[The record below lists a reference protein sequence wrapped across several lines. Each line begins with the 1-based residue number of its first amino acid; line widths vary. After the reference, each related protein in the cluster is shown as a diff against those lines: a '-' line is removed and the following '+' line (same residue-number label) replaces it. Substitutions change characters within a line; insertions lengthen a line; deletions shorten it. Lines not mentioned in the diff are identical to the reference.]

1 MANTSGPWDQYKSPS
16 TESTDSKSGPWAA
29 YGGADAPA
37 EPGLIPTVKRT
48 GGQMLTTAATS
59 IEDVTGPN
67 AVTKAMQET
76 GQGNIDRNPAGIT
89 KLSDVVEKPW
99 LAVKES
105 VGQFAPQ
112 IGAAAAGGFAG
123 ARVGGALGSL
133 AGPGGAAAGAALGG
147 VAGSL
152 VPIFTQEYGG
162 IRQEQKEAG
171 QEDKARA
178 LAAAVPATALERVGM
193 GKALNVLKG
202 VPIGAG
208 SVLKEAG
215 KGVLKE
221 GATEGAQNVI
231 EQVGAFKDPTDAENL
246 EDTALSAVMG
256 GIGGG
261 VMGAGAGAIDVARQR
276 DQQAASTTPEPAQ
289 PSAPTTTPEAAAP
302 LALPAPD
309 PGVIEVS
316 PDGTART
323 PAYQAPSYVGDVTD
337 VEPRAVN
344 PVREQVAAAAEQGGA
359 LSSAALTAIDAGLS
373 DAMQPA
379 PEQAPPQISLEEAD
393 ARDQAAYEQFFAGFD
408 ADPVVSRYFEND
420 DDIPDFDAASNTS
433 EEDFL
438 RALGATDE
446 DIQDAIATS
455 SQSAIPQ
462 SSVASN
468 AGPQAYEP
476 AGPREGAGEGAA
488 SQTGQVNAVA
498 QPPVAA
504 EAAPATTSKS
514 APTNLRDALVRV
526 RQQKQEAANAQAA
539 TPKAAPAAAPV
550 PAAGAGAVEA
560 AGVEGSK
567 LLASLDQAGATR
579 EMVLDSRLKDAQ
591 DRLAQM
597 AGATGVLP
605 ADKAS
610 RISEINQEI
619 SSLNAVR
626 DQARQLDERDRR
638 EGSTRSMLQGARQE
652 LDAAVRAGAITPEA
666 AQAVA
671 LNAKK
676 AGNAV
681 DAGEAI
687 FAAVDSSTT
696 GATSEPTPPQAIQA
710 STQPAQAA
718 AAPAA
723 GPAPTNTAAPAPA
736 GASTVRALSD
746 GAPTA
751 NTGAQAAPAPGP
763 QAATAAEPEFTTIKT
778 VVGDS
783 VTVRT
788 ADLNSDK
795 PRLRQYTKDGKSKAV
810 PAIHR
815 DNLDLTGDKRA
826 ASAKEDADNP
836 FFNVITTKNGSTFA
850 NQAAASRE
858 LNRLAMG
865 KTHEVV
871 AASEVQDGARGF
883 VIRRKRADA
892 IDDRAETGANQA
904 EATTQQAQAATENV
918 ANDTPQPQSA
928 PVGDEQRFAPES
940 GTLGIPRAEMP
951 QVPTQAHGG
960 LVKHLNAQG
969 IEHETTMVDAG
980 QLKPTQAEFSPS
992 KVEKAKEATG
1002 DRAVIVSSDGHI
1014 IDGHH
1019 QALAAAE
1026 EGKPV
1031 KAIVLDA
1038 PVEQAL
1044 EAVKNSPSA
1053 QPATLA
1059 DAAPAQSP
1067 QDFVPAPDGGLD
1079 YGEITPEM
1087 GKAMRRQAGKIRLQ
1101 QGDASFGLVHIE
1113 QRHGAEIRNAG
1124 FESIQEFVADI
1135 AKNIDQ
1141 VWKPNATSQLVA
1153 LHMVKNDRVMFVQLQ
1168 AQADGGQDFYTVN
1181 TAFPSRAGYVANKK
1195 DWEML
1200 WEGRAQPSQPAASEQ
1215 APFAVSPQEA
1225 GRATTIP
1232 SGQSAASVPPNA
1244 PAAQPITRADVAAAQ
1259 QQAATLIAERI
1270 DAMTAGE
1277 VNTIARRFLP
1287 TMGVKPTVSKERN
1300 KAAVTDFTKVNPM
1313 AAAAEFGVTLPADVR
1328 RALDAEMQGNVA
1340 DGFVEPAAT
1349 KPAAAPQPAA
1359 PAAPIED
1366 AGEKIGGARKDRW
1379 RERGLNLDDLD
1390 AMTEA
1395 EGAELAT
1402 KANVWKPDY
1411 EALSEASEPV
1421 TAAMVKTIYDQL
1433 AAKPKK
1439 NTPEGRRQYVQMM
1452 RIVRDVLTEA
1462 KGPEA
1467 VRNAYLEIRNRA
1479 GLNTKDP
1486 QAKAAARE
1494 LLFSVYKGRSDPFV
1508 LDGGDLMKVKNMVD
1522 DGFPAKAAPWKTRLT
1537 VGRREGGSGTTERG
1551 IEIYMER
1558 SAEVGTPLTREQ
1570 ILDGFYRVSTKDNKT
1585 VAFAASKADAEA
1597 AAATVYE
1604 RDMKGKKDG
1613 KPEPVRPNLDE
1624 LKRENLPK
1632 RIDRDVSSEDFV
1644 RDLGFRGVEFGL
1656 WSAQDERQRI
1666 LNMAYD
1672 GLMDLAEIMGV
1683 PPKAMSLNGTLGMA
1697 FGARGG
1703 GRFAAHYE
1711 PGKLVINMT
1720 KIRGGGS
1727 MAHEWAHAM
1736 DHYFGELDKPDAYTT
1751 QARGASGWY
1760 SEDQYNGVPRRRME
1774 RVGNEWKNVEKMR
1787 LDNLRPEMAA
1797 AFDEV
1802 MRALFQ
1808 KQITKAEM
1816 VRSHELDLERTEA
1829 LARSEQDA
1837 EMKAMYQNM
1846 VQNKREA
1853 LNELR
1858 NDPEGKLYAGRGRSD
1873 YAQQA
1878 QALSG
1883 KSVDGYWVRPT
1894 EMFARAFESWVFD
1907 KVTAMGARSDYLV
1920 HGVEEDR
1927 FAGGGYKGNP
1937 YPTGE
1942 ERARINAAF
1951 DKLAATI
1958 KTKETEK
1965 GVAMFSSADSTLPAK
1980 PLSLDRVNQLVQEA
1994 LSGIRGA
2001 PPVEVTA
2008 HPADVG
2014 LQVPAGSVGYGV
2026 TLRSGDIYVF
2036 QSAMGSD
2043 LDVFKTVF
2051 HELFHRGVRVLVPKG
2066 QYVQTMLD
2074 LAKGDSRI
2082 QQLAIEWKNT
2092 EMGQKQKENLRQ
2104 QGYTGAELT
2113 GQYEALAIEEALAA
2127 VAEEIK
2133 AEGRLGSKPKNMTI
2147 RFLAN
2152 WLAKL
2157 ADLAGMKKLAQGIR
2171 NMSYNE
2177 AERFVMSAIDRSGEP
2192 VQAGRTDNLSAKQAA
2207 QAGDQ
2212 TQTENFRRWFGDSK
2226 VVDAE
2231 GKPLVV
2237 YHGTEADFSVFD
2249 PEKIGS
2255 ANTQTKRGSGFYFA
2269 KDPALTSRYA
2279 NREGANV
2286 IPAYVRITNPA
2297 PDIDS
2302 LSSDEYDGFI
2312 NSRIVVVK
2320 SSTQVKSAIGNNGNF
2335 DPANADIRFRSADL
2349 ASRAG
2354 MADLASKARDE
2365 LNRTFTA
2372 PGKLSWWHKTVG
2384 TMYNLAERSPAF
2396 KRVFEAAQGFVDD
2409 VSYYA
2414 TDAAEQAPRLLPKLE
2429 TWRDI
2434 AKRPITAADNAA
2446 VAKPVFEGTLVWTRD
2461 EAGKPVRVDDLVAAA
2476 EKLTAEEKARRLLRQ
2491 DKISAGMLRA
2501 WQGLP
2506 LEQYEKLVESRYESQ
2521 ILKAGIVWTPAE
2533 LKSMF
2538 KLTDDQVALYKEF
2551 RTATDRSLDTM
2562 ARSDMLR
2569 YGGKDVADLRDMVM
2583 DAADAQDAAKIL
2595 RDHLQMLAKEDP
2607 GRAGELSQLSSGM
2620 LDRAAKVQELQE
2632 QGYAPLSR
2640 FGKYTVD
2647 VVDANGER
2655 QYFGLFETQREANIM
2670 AMKMRKGFGQ
2680 DAVSQGTLSN
2690 EEFKLLAGITPESLE
2705 LFGNML
2711 GLDSTG
2717 DDAQDQAFQE
2727 YLRRTKTN
2735 RSAMRRLIHRQGI
2748 AGYSEDVGRV
2758 LASFIY
2764 SNARQTSAG
2773 LHMGE
2778 LGEAVT
2784 AIPKQQGELKDAA
2797 VQLSEY
2803 VKNPQEEAQA
2813 IRGLLFAQYLGGSI
2827 ASAVVN
2833 MSQPAAV
2840 TFPWLSQFGGAKQAA
2855 TELGRAAKNL
2865 ANKAHRYET
2874 DLAAALKH
2882 AEEEGTVSPQEVHQ
2896 LMAQARG
2903 SGSLR
2908 PGDGTR
2914 TGDALASAGNALT
2927 RLSLAWGKVFGAAEQ
2942 VNRRMTYIA
2951 AFRIAKAQKMANPAA
2966 FAKKAVIET
2975 QFTYSKANKMKWGRG
2990 AVGATVMTF
2999 KTYSVAYL
3007 ELLGRMWSQGG
3018 PEGKKAVLLALGML
3032 MLMGGAGGLPF
3043 AEDAEDLVD
3052 GLAQLAGYNF
3062 NSKKA
3067 KQELLESVFGQA
3079 GAGFVERGITGL
3091 PGMPLDVSGRLG
3103 MGNLLPGTGIFK
3115 EKTDYTRD
3123 VLEVVGPVGDLAKR
3137 AASGARSIL
3146 AGDVGA
3152 GLLQIA
3158 PAAVRNAA
3166 KGADMA
3172 ATGMYRD
3179 DKGYKVLDTSPA
3191 EAAMKAIGFQP
3202 ASVAKV
3208 QEANFINQQAKN
3220 FYNMKAQEIRAKWA
3234 RGIFEKDQG
3243 IVAEARADLEEWNRK
3258 NPEQRIVV
3266 SMPAVLKR
3274 VREMSKTKD
3283 QRIADTA
3290 PRAMRQQ
3297 MREETEKARATL

>member
-1 MANTSGPWDQYKSPS
+1 MSQLDDFLDGKPGATP
-16 TESTDSKSGPWAA
+16 AA
-29 YGGADAPA
+29 KNQIDTFLDGGAA

-76 GQGNIDRNPAGIT
+76 GQGIIDRNPAGIT

-123 ARVGGALGSL
+123 ARLGGALGSL

-147 VAGSL
+147 VAGSR

-162 IRQEQKEAG
+162 IRQEQKEVG

-231 EQVGAFKDPTDAENL
+231 EQVGAFKDPTAAENL

-289 PSAPTTTPEAAAP
+289 PPAPATTPEAAAP

-316 PDGTART
+316 TDGTART
-323 PAYQAPSYVGDVTD
+323 PAYQAPGYVGDVTD

-359 LSSAALTAIDAGLS
+359 LSSAALTAIDTGLS

-393 ARDQAAYEQFFAGFD
+393 ARDRAAYEQFFAGFD

-420 DDIPDFDAASNTS
+420 DDIPDFDAASNAS

-488 SQTGQVNAVA
+488 SQTGQVNAGA
-498 QPPVAA
+498 IQQAATYAPVPGVGGPVGADGAGSAA
-504 EAAPATTSKS
+504 AAVSGASGPGGAGTGAATGSGAGATEAGIARTGGRGDSNQALS

-539 TPKAAPAAAPV
+539 QAPAPAAAQAV
-550 PAAGAGAVEA
+550 PTAGTGAVEA
-560 AGVEGSK
+560 AGVARSK
-567 LLASLDQAGATR
+567 LLTSLEQTGATR
-579 EMVLDSRLKDAQ
+579 EAVLDAKLKAAQ
-591 DRLAQM
+591 DRLTQM
-597 AGATGVLP
+597 AGATGILP

-666 AQAVA
+666 AQAIA
-671 LNAKK
+671 SNARNT
-676 AGNAV
+676 GNAA
-681 DAGEAI
+681 DASGAI

-696 GATSEPTPPQAIQA
+696 GANSEPAPPQAIQA
-710 STQPAQAA
+710 SPQPTQAA

-723 GPAPTNTAAPAPA
+723 AA
-736 GASTVRALSD
+736 GLTD
-746 GAPTA
+746 GAPTE
-751 NTGAQAAPAPGP
+751 NTGAQAAPATGA
-763 QAATAAEPEFTTIKT
+763 QAAAPAEPEFTTIKT
-778 VVGDS
+778 VYGDS

-788 ADLNSDK
+788 ADLNGNK
-795 PRLRQYTKDGKSKAV
+795 QRLRQYTKDGKSKAV

-815 DNLDLTGDKRA
+815 DNLDLTGDKRK

-836 FFNVITTKNGSTFA
+836 FFNVITTKDGSTFA
-850 NQAAASRE
+850 SQAAASRE

-865 KTHEVV
+865 ETHEVV
-871 AASEVQDGARGF
+871 AASEVQDGAQGF
-883 VIRRKRADA
+883 VIQRKLADA
-892 IDDRAETGANQA
+892 MNGRAEIGMNTAPAAALQQSQLQPAPATPMQQGQA
-904 EATTQQAQAATENV
+904 E
-918 ANDTPQPQSA
+918 
-928 PVGDEQRFAPES
+928 
-940 GTLGIPRAEMP
+940 
-951 QVPTQAHGG
+951 
-960 LVKHLNAQG
+960 
-969 IEHETTMVDAG
+969 
-980 QLKPTQAEFSPS
+980 
-992 KVEKAKEATG
+992 AKEATYNG
-1002 DRAVIVSSDGHI
+1002 TQVEAEQLNQYLTAEKDREEP
-1014 IDGHH
+1014 
-1019 QALAAAE
+1019 AATQ
-1026 EGKPV
+1026 
-1031 KAIVLDA
+1031 DA
-1038 PVEQAL
+1038 DEQ
-1044 EAVKNSPSA
+1044 
-1053 QPATLA
+1053 
-1059 DAAPAQSP
+1059 QSP
-1067 QDFVPAPDGGLD
+1067 QDFIPAPDGGLD

-1101 QGDASFGLVHIE
+1101 HGVQNSNGTGWGLVHIE
-1113 QRHGAEIRNAG
+1113 ANHGKQISGLG
-1124 FESIQEFVADI
+1124 FGSVQDFVAHVASSIQQVWQVPGNSQLLLTLKDGRKDVMYIQLEI
-1135 AKNIDQ
+1135 AKEGDFYRVNSAFPVRQEDYESLKGMKKIWDGSEPTSAVTGQ
-1141 VWKPNATSQLVA
+1141 RPAFATAASASPESESSQGSSNA
-1153 LHMVKNDRVMFVQLQ
+1153 R
-1168 AQADGGQDFYTVN
+1168 GQD
-1181 TAFPSRAGYVANKK
+1181 
-1195 DWEML
+1195 
-1200 WEGRAQPSQPAASEQ
+1200 
-1215 APFAVSPQEA
+1215 
-1225 GRATTIP
+1225 
-1232 SGQSAASVPPNA
+1232 ASVPP
-1244 PAAQPITRADVAAAQ
+1244 PTPEAQPVAAKQ
-1259 QQAATLIAERI
+1259 
-1270 DAMTAGE
+1270 
-1277 VNTIARRFLP
+1277 P
-1287 TMGVKPTVSKERN
+1287 TSEPKG
-1300 KAAVTDFTKVNPM
+1300 AIQDF
-1313 AAAAEFGVTLPADVR
+1313 G
-1328 RALDAEMQGNVA
+1328 Q
-1340 DGFVEPAAT
+1340 
-1349 KPAAAPQPAA
+1349 
-1359 PAAPIED
+1359 
-1366 AGEKIGGARKDRW
+1366 KIGGARKDVWSGFKDDLNSVGDDDIAAQPLAKVWPAPDYQKLIDAGMNAKSVAAVRALRDEVPAKPRAAWKVKRW
-1379 RERGLNLDDLD
+1379 AEQVKTLRGLANDVMDGKITVQDMERMGANKGAGLRGMMGRIELYELVGHGKSLEGVRFGLHHYTLYRGRENVDLWVVEKDSGASTFSNWPTEIATGDTKEQALAAFKEKYDSLDLQKAVRKASFDIFSERTSDGFFIGKKIGRNYAKLEGPFKTVKEAREYRQNNLPALEIKLEKYKEIPRERADVNQPRVGVDMRNGQD
-1390 AMTEA
+1390 
-1395 EGAELAT
+1395 
-1402 KANVWKPDY
+1402 
-1411 EALSEASEPV
+1411 V
-1421 TAAMVKTIYDQL
+1421 T
-1433 AAKPKK
+1433 P
-1439 NTPEGRRQYVQMM
+1439 QMFS
-1452 RIVRDVLTEA
+1452 DV
-1462 KGPEA
+1462 
-1467 VRNAYLEIRNRA
+1467 
-1479 GLNTKDP
+1479 
-1486 QAKAAARE
+1486 
-1494 LLFSVYKGRSDPFV
+1494 F
-1508 LDGGDLMKVKNMVD
+1508 
-1522 DGFPAKAAPWKTRLT
+1522 
-1537 VGRREGGSGTTERG
+1537 
-1551 IEIYMER
+1551 
-1558 SAEVGTPLTREQ
+1558 
-1570 ILDGFYRVSTKDNKT
+1570 
-1585 VAFAASKADAEA
+1585 
-1597 AAATVYE
+1597 
-1604 RDMKGKKDG
+1604 
-1613 KPEPVRPNLDE
+1613 
-1624 LKRENLPK
+1624 
-1632 RIDRDVSSEDFV
+1632 
-1644 RDLGFRGVEFGL
+1644 GFRGVEFGN
-1656 WSAQDERQRI
+1656 WVEQKRRQKD
-1666 LNMAYD
+1666 LNDAFD
-1672 GLMDLAEIMGV
+1672 ALMDMAAVLDI
-1683 PPKAMSLNGTLGMA
+1683 PTKAISLNGKLGLA
-1697 FGARGG
+1697 FGARGSG
-1703 GRFAAHYE
+1703 GVNPAAAHYE
-1711 PGKLVINMT
+1711 PDSVVINLT
-1720 KIRGGGS
+1720 KKEGAGS
-1727 MAHEWAHAM
+1727 LGHEWWHAL
-1736 DHYFGELDKPDAYTT
+1736 DNYFAKQRKVNRGSFMTT
-1751 QARGASGWY
+1751 GTDVGLAARGKDYVYEGGIRQEMIDAFGA
-1760 SEDQYNGVPRRRME
+1760 V
-1774 RVGNEWKNVEKMR
+1774 VKAI
-1787 LDNLRPEMAA
+1787 NLTA
-1797 AFDEV
+1797 
-1802 MRALFQ
+1802 
-1808 KQITKAEM
+1808 
-1816 VRSHELDLERTEA
+1816 
-1829 LARSEQDA
+1829 
-1837 EMKAMYQNM
+1837 MKARASKLDS
-1846 VQNKREA
+1846 KRTKE
-1853 LNELR
+1853 
-1858 NDPEGKLYAGRGRSD
+1858 
-1873 YAQQA
+1873 
-1878 QALSG
+1878 
-1883 KSVDGYWVRPT
+1883 YWT
-1894 EMFARAFESWVFD
+1894 TGEEMSARAFESYLISKLQD
-1907 KVTAMGARSDYLV
+1907 QNASNDYLANV
-1920 HGVEEDR
+1920 VSEKTWDAMAALGLEND
-1927 FAGGGYKGNP
+1927 GSYP
-1937 YPTGE
+1937 YPTAAE
-1942 ERARINAAF
+1942 IPAIRAGF
-1951 DKLAATI
+1951 DHFFQTV
-1958 KTKETEK
+1958 ETRADDA
-1965 GVAMFSSADSTLPAK
+1965 GNVAMFSRVPPGLTAEEAVAMFNAANQVSPDARNAQRRISDARLVATQQLIDGIKEKWARAPEIIVARNMQDSQIPQAVRDYDQTLKSQGATGEPRGFIYK
-1980 PLSLDRVNQLVQEA
+1980 GKVYLLSDE
-1994 LSGIRGA
+1994 LSGPAQIAEVLFHEVLGHYGLRGA
-2001 PPVEVTA
+2001 FGDGLKPILQQIGTMRRRDVLAKAREYGMVAKGLSDADTLAAMSERDRLSAAEEVLAEMAQRTPEIGFVQRA
-2008 HPADVG
+2008 IA
-2014 LQVPAGSVGYGV
+2014 AIR
-2026 TLRSGDIYVF
+2026 TWLRSNVPG
-2036 QSAMGSD
+2036 
-2043 LDVFKTVF
+2043 FKNLALTDDEIVRSYIIPA
-2051 HELFHRGVRVLVPKG
+2051 RGFVNRSSETPQQALERAQV
-2066 QYVQTMLD
+2066 
-2074 LAKGDSRI
+2074 AFSR
-2082 QQLAIEWKNT
+2082 
-2092 EMGQKQKENLRQ
+2092 
-2104 QGYTGAELT
+2104 
-2113 GQYEALAIEEALAA
+2113 
-2127 VAEEIK
+2127 
-2133 AEGRLGSKPKNMTI
+2133 
-2147 RFLAN
+2147 
-2152 WLAKL
+2152 
-2157 ADLAGMKKLAQGIR
+2157 
-2171 NMSYNE
+2171 
-2177 AERFVMSAIDRSGEP
+2177 
-2192 VQAGRTDNLSAKQAA
+2192 
-2207 QAGDQ
+2207 GDQ
-2212 TQTENFRRWFGDSK
+2212 DG
-2226 VVDAE
+2226 
-2231 GKPLVV
+2231 
-2237 YHGTEADFSVFD
+2237 
-2249 PEKIGS
+2249 
-2255 ANTQTKRGSGFYFA
+2255 
-2269 KDPALTSRYA
+2269 
-2279 NREGANV
+2279 GA
-2286 IPAYVRITNPA
+2286 PM
-2297 PDIDS
+2297 
-2302 LSSDEYDGFI
+2302 F
-2312 NSRIVVVK
+2312 
-2320 SSTQVKSAIGNNGNF
+2320 
-2335 DPANADIRFRSADL
+2335 
-2349 ASRAG
+2349 SRAG

-2461 EAGKPVRVDDLVAAA
+2461 EAGKPVRVDDLAVAA
-2476 EKLTAEEKARRLLRQ
+2476 EKLTAEEKARRLLLQ

-2521 ILKAGIVWTPAE
+2521 MLKAGIVWTPAE

-2583 DAADAQDAAKIL
+2583 DAADAQDAAQIL
-2595 RDHLQMLAKEDP
+2595 RDHLQMLAKENP
-2607 GRAGELSQLSSGM
+2607 ERAGELGQLSSGM

-2855 TELGRAAKNL
+2855 AELGRAAKNL
-2865 ANKAHRYET
+2865 ANKAHRYEA
-2874 DLAAALKH
+2874 DLAAALKQ

-2951 AFRIAKAQKMANPAA
+2951 AFRIAKAQKMDNPAA

-3091 PGMPLDVSGRLG
+3091 PGMPLDVSVRLG